1 MRNPLHK
8 SLKKE
13 FLRNRSRYISLSL
26 VLILMIGVVTGFL
39 SVAYSAKELLIKDQI
54 SSKVEDGQL
63 ALRDRMDVKTKTKL
77 EALGLKV
84 YEQFYTEQSI
94 SRDTPFAVGI
104 NGASGGRSIPLI
116 RPTSVCPPT
125 SIAPE
130 LPADTNASAS
140 PFFTSFI
147 PTTMDESFFLRIA
160 FTGGSAVSI
169 TSVAPTT

>member
-84 YEQFYTEQSI
+84 YEQFYTEQSV
-94 SRDTPFAVGI
+94 SRDTMVRVYRKRFDINRATLHEGRMPNKQTEITLDRLFALK
-104 NGASGGRSIPLI
+104 NG
-116 RPTSVCPPT
+116 
-125 SIAPE
+125 
-130 LPADTNASAS
+130 
-140 PFFTSFI
+140 
-147 PTTMDESFFLRIA
+147 
-160 FTGGSAVSI
+160 
-169 TSVAPTT
+169 